1 MLTFCGTNPQHGRK
15 NVYVRNEDDEE
26 RTSEVKTSHNKHG
39 QFFALGVGTSQLN
52 QQWVS
57 TVEVINF
64 TVTREG
70 LGVGS
75 HGFHQAS
82 ERSIYIRDRDEGCAH
97 ILRYSAAIKQG
108 VANGHVLI
116 KDHDSQGADLY
127 MEQGNK
133 KVTLNHASCIRN
145 GFPF

>member
-1 MLTFCGTNPQHGRK
+1 MNPQHGRK
-15 NVYVRNEDDEE
+15 NVDVRNEDGEE

-82 ERSIYIRDRDEGCAH
+82 ERSIYIRHHDEGRAH
-97 ILRYSAAIKQG
+97 TLIHSAAIKQG
-108 VANGHVLI
+108 HANGGVSI
-116 KDHDSQGADLY
+116 KGHDSQDVDPS
-127 MEQGNK
+127 ME
-133 KVTLNHASCIRN
+133 
-145 GFPF
+145 

>member
-1 MLTFCGTNPQHGRK
+1 MRMM
-15 NVYVRNEDDEE
+15 EE

-70 LGVGS
+70 LVVGS

-82 ERSIYIRDRDEGCAH
+82 EHSIYIRHHDEGRAH
-97 ILRYSAAIKQG
+97 TLIHSAAIKQG
-108 VANGHVLI
+108 HANGGVSI
-116 KDHDSQGADLY
+116 KGHDSQDVDPS
-127 MEQGNK
+127 ME
-133 KVTLNHASCIRN
+133 
-145 GFPF
+145 